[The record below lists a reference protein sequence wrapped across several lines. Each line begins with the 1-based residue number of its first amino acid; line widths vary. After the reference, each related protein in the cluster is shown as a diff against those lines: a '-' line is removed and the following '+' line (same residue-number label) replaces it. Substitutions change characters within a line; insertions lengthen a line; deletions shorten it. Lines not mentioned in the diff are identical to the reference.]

1 MTYERDLAF
10 NLRIRG
16 ISEREIAEILAEVR
30 AHEAATGTP
39 AQDEFGAAQEY
50 AKQFPKGKRRSRG
63 AAVTT
68 VAAVVSLVYVLAVVV
83 TPFLGVDIRESVGPI
98 TLLPGLAVLLGGVL
112 AGFLTDYLRPAPL
125 SSNPEPASRT

>member
-16 ISEREIAEILAEVR
+16 ISERQIAETLAEVR
-30 AHEAATGTP
+30 AHEAATGTL
-39 AQDEFGAAQEY
+39 AKDEFGAAQEY

-68 VAAVVSLVYVLAVVV
+68 LATVVSLAYVLAVVV
-83 TPFLGVDIRESVGPI
+83 TPFLGIDIRASVGPI
-98 TLLPGLAVLLGGVL
+98 TLLPALAVLLGGVL
-112 AGFLTDYLRPAPL
+112 AGFLTDYLRPAP
-125 SSNPEPASRT
+125 SSSSA